1 MIVFALRHA
10 DRTPD
15 PQDDLTPKGL
25 ARAKL
30 LARML
35 GESGVSTAFCS
46 SAKRTQM
53 TVQPLRDVL
62 GERLT
67 IVKVSTSSPTHVQDI
82 VDGVTALTDDAVA
95 IIVGHSDTVP
105 EIIRKLTATTVDEI
119 KAGEFDK
126 LFVLAIRTGGVST
139 VTQTRYGE
147 PT

>member
-15 PQDDLTPKGL
+15 PQDDLSPKGL
-25 ARAKL
+25 ARARL

-35 GESGVSTAFCS
+35 SESGVSTAFCS

-67 IVKVSTSSPTHVQDI
+67 IMKISTSSTSHVQDI
-82 VDGVTALTDDAVA
+82 VDGVTALPDDAVA
-95 IIVGHSDTVP
+95 MIVGHSDTVP
-105 EIIRKLTATTVDEI
+105 EIVRKFTAKTVDEI

-126 LFVLAIRTGGVST
+126 LFVLSIRTGGAST
-139 VTQTRYGE
+139 VAQTRYGE